1 MSAERATNRPDRSK
15 ATRVPLGNR
24 ARLSFNNLEEGY
36 VYRVINDVDDRI
48 KRAEAAGY
56 EFVESESSLGD
67 ARVAD
72 ASKMGAKVSKPV
84 GGGMTGYLMRIKKDW
99 YDEDQQ
105 NKQKQIDS
113 TESAM
118 KPDNKQNQYGEGLTN
133 S

>member
-1 MSAERATNRPDRSK
+1 MSAERTTNRPDRSK
-15 ATRVPLGNR
+15 ATRVPLGSR

-36 VYRVINDVDDRI
+36 MYRVINDVDDRI

-56 EFVESESSLGD
+56 EFVESDDKLGD
-67 ARVAD
+67 VRVAD

-84 GGGMTGYLMRIKKDW
+84 GNNVTGYLMRIKKEW

-105 NKQKQIDS
+105 LKQKQIDS

-118 KPDNKQNQYGEGLTN
+118 KPNTNNNQYGEGLT
-133 S
+133 SS

>member
-15 ATRVPLGNR
+15 AARVPLGNR

-48 KRAEAAGY
+48 KRAESAGY
-56 EFVESESSLGD
+56 EFVESEASLGET
-67 ARVAD
+67 RVAD
-72 ASKMGAKVSKPV
+72 ASKIGAKVSKPV
-84 GGGMTGYLMRIKKDW
+84 GGGITGYLMRIKKDW
-99 YDEDQQ
+99 YNEDQET
-105 NKQKQIDS
+105 KQKQISS
-113 TESAM
+113 TEAAM

>member
-15 ATRVPLGNR
+15 STRVPLGNR

-56 EFVESESSLGD
+56 EFVESESSLGET
-67 ARVAD
+67 RVAD

-99 YDEDQQ
+99 YDEDQKA
-105 NKQKQIDS
+105 KQARIDD

-118 KPDNKQNQYGEGLTN
+118 KPDKKQNQYGEGLTN